1 MNLGNLRDGFADVA
15 AELEKVVAGGNIPGL
30 SCGIRFGETVETAS
44 YGVTNLKHPL
54 EVNEDTFFQIGSITK
69 TFVALA
75 VMRLVDAGRIDLER
89 PVKEL
94 LEDFA
99 LSDKGAEE
107 KITMK
112 HLLTHTSGMKG
123 DYFKDFGY
131 GKDALEKMVKSMS
144 AIPQINP
151 PGKILSYCNSGFYVA
166 GRAIEVFTGK
176 PFEEAINEMVSK
188 PLELDKIRFFP
199 EEIITERF
207 AVGHQIEKEHIS
219 IARPWHIGRAMHP
232 AGGIITNV
240 KDLLKYSAFYFA
252 ESAPRRSGI
261 ISEDSFEALTTGKI
275 DASPASKVALGWFVE
290 EIEGVKVLQHGGGT
304 NGQISLLMVFPE
316 IDFSA
321 AILTNSN
328 EGSKATSIFSRMVV
342 EDLLGLNPVI
352 LEPATDYLERAEKI
366 AGLYKG
372 EMSDLEIFIEQRKIF
387 IKEIPRVGFPDEDSE
402 PAPPST
408 PQEISISGEGFII
421 NLSEPYLAS
430 AGEFIVNE
438 SGRLEGLRI
447 GLRIY
452 NKVLSL

>member
-75 VMRLVDAGRIDLER
+75 VMRLVDAGTIDLER

-131 GKDALEKMVKSMS
+131 GKDALEKIVKSMS

-151 PGKILSYCNSGFYVA
+151 PGRIFSYCNSGFYVA
-166 GRAIEVFTGK
+166 GRVIEVVTGK
-176 PFEEAINEMVSK
+176 TFEEAITELVSESLGLK
-188 PLELDKIRFFP
+188 NIHFFP

-207 AVGHQIEKEHIS
+207 AVGHLITEDRIS
-219 IARPWHIGRAMHP
+219 VARPWAIGRAIHP
-232 AGGIITNV
+232 AGGIVTNI
-240 KDLLKYSAFYFA
+240 KELLDYSAFYF
-252 ESAPRRSGI
+252 SGRASNRNRI
-261 ISEDSFEALTTGKI
+261 ISADSFTRLITGRI
-275 DASPASKVALGWFVE
+275 DASPASKVAQGWFAE
-290 EIEGVKVLQHGGGT
+290 EIDGVATIQHGGGT

-328 EGSKATSIFSRMVV
+328 EGSKATSLFSRMVV